1 MFGRVT
7 EGMDVIDRI
16 AAVQTGRRRGFD
28 DCPVDDVVA
37 LGAQGRRGLNRP
49 RTTRPARRPGPHLAA
64 PAPKGL
70 RRRLVRGALFFLLL
84 ALGSSVGSVLLMRW
98 VEPWTSAFMVAT
110 RGCAARGRLRL
121 RQRLSLG
128 VARADLAACRDRG
141 DRLRGPVQFPFHAG
155 FDFKSIR
162 EAVRHNAHSKKVRG
176 ASTISQ
182 QVAKNLFLWRGRS
195 YLRKGLEAW
204 FTVLI
209 EALWPKER
217 ILEVYLNVAE
227 FGWGVYGVEAAAQ
240 RFFHK
245 PAARLTA
252 ARRRRSPPCCRTR
265 CDSVPTPLGLRAETP
280 WPDPRADARPAVLP
294 TCASSTTTSPRSRR
308 RAERAFALRPPRRR
322 RSARAPRFVAEV
334 RREPALG
341 LLDRD
346 ALAARVVLDLLAR
359 HLADREVV
367 RLRMAEK

>member
-1 MFGRVT
+1 M
-7 EGMDVIDRI
+7 
-16 AAVQTGRRRGFD
+16 
-28 DCPVDDVVA
+28 
-37 LGAQGRRGLNRP
+37 
-49 RTTRPARRPGPHLAA
+49 ARARA
-64 PAPKGL
+64 KGL

-98 VEPWTSAFMVAT
+98 VAPWTSAFMVAT
-110 RGCAARGRLRL
+110 RKDALLEGDFAYANDYRWVSLEQISPHAAIAVIASED
-121 RQRLSLG
+121 Q
-128 VARADLAACRDRG
+128 
-141 DRLRGPVQFPFHAG
+141 QFPFHAG

-227 FGWGVYGVEAAAQ
+227 FGRGVYGVEAAAQ

-245 PAARLTA
+245 PAARLTRSQA
-252 ARRRRSPPCCRTR
+252 ATLAAVLPNPVRF
-265 CDSVPTPLGLRAETP
+265 
-280 WPDPRADARPAVLP
+280 RADAPSAYVQK
-294 TCASSTTTSPRSRR
+294 RR
-308 RAERAFALRPPRRR
+308 GQILGQMR
-322 RSARAPRFVAEV
+322 
-334 RREPALG
+334 ALG
-341 LLDRD
+341 GPAYLRQLDD
-346 ALAARVVLDLLAR
+346 DEPEVAKAR
-359 HLADREVV
+359 
-367 RLRMAEK
+367 